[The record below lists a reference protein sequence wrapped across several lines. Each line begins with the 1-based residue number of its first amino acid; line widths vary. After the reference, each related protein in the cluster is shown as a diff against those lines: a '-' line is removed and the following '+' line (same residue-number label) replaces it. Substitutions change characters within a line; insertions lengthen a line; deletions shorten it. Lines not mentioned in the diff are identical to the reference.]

1 MARSQPKTV
10 TVARAH
16 AQSSFIAALERR
28 LSDAPP
34 RLKSER
40 TRERIRIAAAKVLS
54 EKGFHSTRVIDIT
67 AEAELAEGSFYVY
80 FNDKLEVAHDVL
92 TALLEEHLASYVH
105 ADETRDPYE
114 AIFKANARWIAV
126 ARSNAG
132 LIRCL
137 LQVGEEVA
145 PLERMTQRKNRDWY
159 GRVARGVVKRLPS
172 MQLLP
177 EDHLIFLAYALGAMM
192 DELLRKHIVYP
203 DLEFGKLLNRLKLDD
218 EGLAAVTSVIWLR
231 LLYPSASPPQKLCAA
246 AATLSR
252 WLTE

>member
-1 MARSQPKTV
+1 MARRQLKTV
-10 TVARAH
+10 TAASARPPI
-16 AQSSFIAALERR
+16 SFIAALERR

-34 RLKSER
+34 KLKSER

-54 EKGFHSTRVIDIT
+54 ENGFHATRVIDIT
-67 AEAELAEGSFYVY
+67 AEAGLAEGSFYVY
-80 FNDKLEVAHDVL
+80 FNDKIEVAHDVL
-92 TALLEEHLASYVH
+92 TALLEEHLAFYVH

-145 PLERMTQRKNRDWY
+145 PLERMTQKTNREWY

-172 MQLLP
+172 SQLP

-192 DELLRKHIVYP
+192 DELLRKLVIYP
-203 DLEFGKLLNRLKLDD
+203 DPEFGKLLSRLKLDD

-231 LLYPSASPPQKLCAA
+231 LLYPSASPPRKLCAA

-252 WLTE
+252 WLAE

>member
-1 MARSQPKTV
+1 MARRQLKT
-10 TVARAH
+10 APAASAH
-16 AQSSFIAALERR
+16 APISFIAELERR

-54 EKGFHSTRVIDIT
+54 ENGFHATRVIDIT
-67 AEAELAEGSFYVY
+67 TEAGLAEGSFYVY
-80 FNDKLEVAHDVL
+80 FKDKVEVAQDVL
-92 TALLEEHLASYVH
+92 MALLLEHLASYVH
-105 ADETRDPYE
+105 ADQTQDPFD
-114 AIFKANARWIAV
+114 AIFKANLRWIAL
-126 ARSNAG
+126 ARGNAG

-137 LQVGEEVA
+137 FQVSEEVA
-145 PLERMTQRKNRDWY
+145 PIERMTQRTNRDWY

-172 MQLLP
+172 MQQLP

-203 DLEFGKLLNRLKLDD
+203 DPEFGKLLNRLKLDD

-231 LLYPSASPPQKLCAA
+231 LLYPSASPPRKLCAA

>member
-1 MARSQPKTV
+1 MARRQLKTA
-10 TVARAH
+10 TAASAH
-16 AQSSFIAALERR
+16 APISFIAELERR

-34 RLKSER
+34 KLKSER

-54 EKGFHSTRVIDIT
+54 QNGFHATRVIDIST
-67 AEAELAEGSFYVY
+67 EAGLAEGSFYVY
-80 FNDKLEVAHDVL
+80 FKDKVEVAEDVL
-92 TALLEEHLASYVH
+92 MALLLEHLASYVH
-105 ADETRDPYE
+105 ADQTQDPFE
-114 AIFKANARWIAV
+114 AIFKANLRWIAV
-126 ARSNAG
+126 ARDNAG

-145 PLERMTQRKNRDWY
+145 PLERMTQKTNRDWY
-159 GRVARGVVKRLPS
+159 GRIARGVVKRLPS
-172 MQLLP
+172 AQLP

-192 DELLRKHIVYP
+192 DELLRKLVIYP
-203 DLEFGKLLNRLKLDD
+203 DPEFGKLLSRLKLDD

-231 LLYPSASPPQKLCAA
+231 LLYPSASPPRKLCAA